1 MQIRLNK
8 KTKEGEMVF
17 SWRELWILLK
27 KRKLTLN
34 VKVLDN
40 LTVALISIRHEIHQE
55 EKNNTK

>member
-34 VKVLDN
+34 VGVLDN
-40 LTVALISIRHEIHQE
+40 LTVALISIRQEIHQE